1 MFRANPNDVKVLRN
15 YDEASRWEAKVKPMR
30 GRAVECKPLGARNK
44 SHANIRRENDDI
56 VVRLYNTDIVRY
68 KPDGSI
74 IIRQGG
80 YASQTTRKYLDAVL
94 PMWFA
99 SHQGGAT
106 TVALVGVPG
115 SQIMHS
121 NGDNIFTVDPNS
133 VRLVFTNPVPCI
145 VHKVNRKGMNAVRA
159 KYAVFINY
167 MKNIR
172 KLLGEERF
180 TSEPPEK
187 RYLSDDELLALATS
201 SEPSDHYT
209 AMVYLAW
216 NGYYFNPR
224 NPVIRFNTILVR
236 LYRDEVLD
244 THTLP
249 DGVLKHDKFK
259 SLF

>member
-1 MFRANPNDVKVLRN
+1 MFGSNPDDVKVLRN
-15 YDEASRWEAKVKPMR
+15 YAEAARWESQVKPIR

-44 SHANIRRENDDI
+44 SHANIRRESDDI

-80 YASQTTRKYLDAVL
+80 YASQTTRKYLHAVL

-99 SHQGGAT
+99 SHQGAT
-106 TVALVGVPG
+106 TVAFVGVPG

-121 NGDNIFTVDPNS
+121 NGDNVFAYEPNS

-145 VHKVNRKGMNAVRA
+145 IHKVNRKAMNAVRA

-187 RYLSDDELLALATS
+187 RYLSNDELLALATS
-201 SEPSDHYT
+201 SEPSDHYA

-216 NGYYFNPR
+216 NGYYFSPR
-224 NPVIRFNTILVR
+224 DPVVRFNTILMR
-236 LYRDEVLD
+236 HYRDEVLD

-249 DGVLKHDKFK
+249 AGVLQHDKFK